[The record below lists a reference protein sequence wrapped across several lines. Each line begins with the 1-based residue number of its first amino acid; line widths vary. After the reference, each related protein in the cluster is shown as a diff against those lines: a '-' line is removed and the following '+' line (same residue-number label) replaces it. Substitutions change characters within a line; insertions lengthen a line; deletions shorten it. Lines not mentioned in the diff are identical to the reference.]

1 VSNGCNLTDGGF
13 TTVEFN
19 HISKGFGF
27 QDFTKNK
34 PTNQTQPKQPLHLT
48 MSKSLILLTAAAS
61 IGVSHAID
69 CVDYGGN
76 PSAPLTADVVLVAG
90 KTNDLKNCTADTAGY
105 PYPTAPCISTCPAGP
120 SSCFNQYLKGKNVA
134 GGCVPTASCTSGMT
148 TDGGAQLCC
157 ATKLCNDNLKAV
169 KSASTTLSVATLAA
183 ASFGIV
189 AALLM

>member
-1 VSNGCNLTDGGF
+1 
-13 TTVEFN
+13 
-19 HISKGFGF
+19 
-27 QDFTKNK
+27 
-34 PTNQTQPKQPLHLT
+34 

-134 GGCVPTASCTSGMT
+134 GGCVEKTKCHTGTTA
-148 TDGGAQLCC
+148 DGVAQLCC
-157 ATKLCNDNLKAV
+157 ATQLCNDNLKAV